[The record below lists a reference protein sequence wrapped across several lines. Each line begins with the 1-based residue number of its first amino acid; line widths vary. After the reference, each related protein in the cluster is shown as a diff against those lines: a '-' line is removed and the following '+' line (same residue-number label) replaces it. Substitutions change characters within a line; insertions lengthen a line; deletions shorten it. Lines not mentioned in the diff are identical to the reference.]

1 MTQALQEAEWKPHC
15 WPVAPPLEEG
25 FPPSSFELL
34 EPQPMATIV
43 AIIKHALLIMMSS
56 N

>member
-1 MTQALQEAEWKPHC
+1 LVPEPH
-15 WPVAPPLEEG
+15 
-25 FPPSSFELL
+25 
-34 EPQPMATIV
+34 PMATIV